1 MQAVSAHQLRKRRK
15 ELRQRRRIKF
25 FQAIWRS
32 LFMGSMTVGTF
43 WVVNQPN
50 WIIQKQNQIA
60 VEGNEY
66 LSEDAIFDLLAVD
79 YPKLLW
85 DFEPQAMA
93 QTLQT
98 SAPIAKA
105 EVTRKLIPPS
115 LSITVEE
122 RKPIAMA
129 TLAGTEQQ
137 GLLDQ
142 TGVWMPTDKFTLIDN
157 KEALPKLKIT
167 GFRKE
172 EGQTWVNIYE
182 HINQSSVAISQMD
195 WANPKNLVLT
205 SPIGQVY
212 CGNDPQQLLAQLS
225 TLEQMQ
231 NLKEHIA
238 LEEIAYIDLL
248 NPEQPM
254 IQLKNNAGAIAYKN
268 YFDTL
273 SSLPR

>member
-50 WIIQKQNQIA
+50 WIIQKQTQIA

-93 QTLQT
+93 QTLQS

-122 RKPIAMA
+122 RKPIAIA
-129 TLAGTEQQ
+129 TLAGTKQE

-142 TGVWMPTDKFTLIDN
+142 TGIWMPTDKFTLIEN
-157 KEALPKLKIT
+157 NEAIPKLKIT

-182 HINQSSVAISQMD
+182 KINQSSVAISQLD

-205 SPIGQVY
+205 SPIGQIY

-231 NLKEHIA
+231 NLKDHIA

-254 IQLKNNAGAIAYKN
+254 IQLKNNAGAIAYKD
-268 YFDTL
+268 YFNTV
-273 SSLPR
+273 SQLPR